1 LIKLTFKELAQEIK
15 GVLVNKTMGSHI
27 FEGVSIDTRTIR
39 ESELFIAIKGDRE
52 DGHDYIEE
60 ALAKNSAGLMVQQ
73 EFAEKGGISRRIPV
87 VTVADTHKSM
97 MQLASTY
104 RRKLKAKL
112 VAVTGSNGKTTTKEF
127 VYAFVSKAEKRTF
140 RSPGNLNNLY
150 GLPLAIFRAPVEA
163 RYGVFELGI
172 SVPGEMTGLTQILRP
187 DLALLTNIGPTHLET
202 LGSIEGVA
210 EAKFELVDNS
220 PIQMPVIINA
230 DDQYLVLAAKKR
242 KRDVI
247 TYGVINRAD
256 FMAEPRGIDEGGRP
270 IVLIEGHTIAIP
282 LFGKHQIY
290 NLLAG
295 YTVCRTLGLVL
306 SEDDIQNLK
315 YSFEP
320 YRGEIDNFEGITT
333 ISDCY
338 NANPVSMES
347 GLRSFAEYCSN
358 TAMKDRRSVVV
369 IGDMLELGRDS
380 GLFHRRIGA
389 LLAEGD
395 FDLTIAVGPES
406 EETYRAATEK
416 GLNKNKI
423 VHFNDTNA
431 AAEALLGYIERGDII
446 YFKASRGMALEK
458 LVVSLKGT
466 AFRQN

>member
-1 LIKLTFKELAQEIK
+1 
-15 GVLVNKTMGSHI
+15 M
-27 FEGVSIDTRTIR
+27 
-39 ESELFIAIKGDRE
+39 
-52 DGHDYIEE
+52 
-60 ALAKNSAGLMVQQ
+60 
-73 EFAEKGGISRRIPV
+73 
-87 VTVADTHKSM
+87 
-97 MQLASTY
+97 
-104 RRKLKAKL
+104 
-112 VAVTGSNGKTTTKEF
+112 
-127 VYAFVSKAEKRTF
+127 
-140 RSPGNLNNLY
+140 
-150 GLPLAIFRAPVEA
+150 
-163 RYGVFELGI
+163 
-172 SVPGEMTGLTQILRP
+172 
-187 DLALLTNIGPTHLET
+187 
-202 LGSIEGVA
+202 A